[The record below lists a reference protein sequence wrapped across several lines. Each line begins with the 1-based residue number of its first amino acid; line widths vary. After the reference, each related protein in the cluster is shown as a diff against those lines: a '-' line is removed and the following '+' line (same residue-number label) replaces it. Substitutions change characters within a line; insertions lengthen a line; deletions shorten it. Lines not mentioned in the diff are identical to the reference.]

1 MVKGTKIAMLYLLP
15 LAYSASFPGEKAKKP
30 LPAVCPEQSGRAEN
44 LLQAAGKLAASGLT
58 PEAVACGELA
68 ADAAPR
74 SAQVAFQYARLLEEA
89 NRPEEA
95 LQQLHRA
102 IQLKEDDAASWA
114 ALGSLLGKHART
126 DEAVEQ
132 AAQALQMAARIE
144 TKKGDNQQALLH
156 TNELGLLYQRHERF
170 EDALVVFQDAVK
182 AAPNVGPLLNNVG
195 NTLRRMRRMA
205 EAAKAYRRAVK
216 ADPKQALYK
225 YNLGITLQSMGEE
238 TKALKELYRAVKLK
252 PELAEAHVRIAKMEL
267 KREPAASLRASTAAL
282 ALQPRDSQHHYMLGE
297 AHAELQAFEDA
308 LTAYRRSL
316 TLSTSIFDRAE
327 AFFCALHMEQ
337 FLCDWSHS
345 ARRAAQLP
353 GLLAEELASLKEG
366 HTPSIRPLQAILYIP
381 GGALAEVT
389 RKYAEYVQHATR
401 DAAESLERAAGPRM
415 PPVGGRLTIGYVSA
429 DFGNHPVG
437 QLLQS
442 IPGLHARSSF
452 HVIVYALLPSDASPE
467 RLKVERECDVLRD
480 VSALSDTDVARMIR
494 ADGVHILVDLM
505 GYTRRS
511 RAEIFGQRPAPIQV
525 AYMGWP
531 ASTFAPYIDYIVA
544 DRVVAAPHLLP
555 AYFSEKVIY
564 MPHSYYAND
573 YLQSSADI
581 IHSTQTRNSIRAA
594 AGLPAVGKGVVLCSF
609 NQHFK
614 LDAEIFDVWL
624 NILHR
629 APSSVL
635 WLLDWGGASC
645 AALPAACCGFSTGG
659 VRPAPCPQQ
668 RLVALQTAVRLR
680 ASPAACCGFSAG
692 ACCSFR
698 LGVRPARPQQ
708 RAVASRLGGCVLR
721 RAPSSVLW
729 LLDWGGHAVPHLKA
743 ELQAAGIAEERLVI
757 GPVLKDRK
765 QHLQRAGA
773 ADLFLDTISYNGHTS
788 AVDVLWAS
796 VPFVTV
802 PVEKMPTRVAAS
814 LAHAL
819 PCEELVVHSLR
830 QYEDLVVSLATNYVW
845 LRGLQSLVS
854 DRKKDSPLFD
864 TARWVRDLEQ
874 RLIHLWSLYSAGSP
888 KSHVL

>member
-1 MVKGTKIAMLYLLP
+1 MG
-15 LAYSASFPGEKAKKP
+15 
-30 LPAVCPEQSGRAEN
+30 
-44 LLQAAGKLAASGLT
+44 
-58 PEAVACGELA
+58 
-68 ADAAPR
+68 PR
-74 SAQVAFQYARLLEEA
+74 VRFQVAFQYARLLEEA

-282 ALQPRDSQHHYMLGE
+282 ALQPRDSQHHYMAGR
-297 AHAELQAFEDA
+297 AEGSGKGR
-308 LTAYRRSL
+308 RRS
-316 TLSTSIFDRAE
+316 S
-327 AFFCALHMEQ
+327 ALHMEQ

-635 WLLDWGGASC
+635 WLLDWGG
-645 AALPAACCGFSTGG
+645 
-659 VRPAPCPQQ
+659 
-668 RLVALQTAVRLR
+668 
-680 ASPAACCGFSAG
+680 
-692 ACCSFR
+692 
-698 LGVRPARPQQ
+698 
-708 RAVASRLGGCVLR
+708 
-721 RAPSSVLW
+721 
-729 LLDWGGHAVPHLKA
+729 HAVPHLKA

-864 TARWVRDLEQ
+864 TARWLQKQHIIIEIDV
-874 RLIHLWSLYSAGSP
+874 IHVFRKVYRYWQENRYCPEIHEAVPEDTP
-888 KSHVL
+888 K